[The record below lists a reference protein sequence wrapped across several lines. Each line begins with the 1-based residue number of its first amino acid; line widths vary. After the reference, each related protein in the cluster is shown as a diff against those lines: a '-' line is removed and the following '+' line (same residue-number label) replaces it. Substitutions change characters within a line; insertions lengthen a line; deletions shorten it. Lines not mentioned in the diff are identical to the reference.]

1 MMDWQF
7 LAPYVAIPLIMTG
20 VAWLTNWLAIEML
33 FKPIQ
38 FVGFGGFI
46 GWQGIIPRLRVRLTR
61 NLVDI
66 SVAKIC
72 SPQDIAQA
80 LSDTST
86 VEEMIEIIAPQVETW
101 VDDIIDEYGL
111 GAWQLA
117 PQQVRKLVYDQVKKQ
132 LPEIARGMLLDLGE
146 QADRYINIR
155 ELAVAEV
162 AEKPELLNQLFLQC
176 AGDEIRFVVRSG
188 LYFGFPLGVLQAIA
202 WYAYP
207 MYWVLPLFGVLVGA
221 GTNWLA
227 LKLIAH
233 PANPVQ
239 LGPFTL
245 QGLYLRRQSAVSQTF
260 AEVFCDSF
268 LNSKLLVS
276 HLWRGEHA
284 FEVQRMVRRHVRHSF
299 DRNMVS
305 KLLGRVVGGRD
316 SYDNIEKKSI
326 EQALERITTRLNDPQ
341 VNREISRPIRT
352 LIAQRMSALSP
363 REFQQLLLPAFEQDQ
378 LLVVLVGGVL
388 GGLVGLA
395 QLIWLFG
402 DRLV

>member
-1 MMDWQF
+1 MDWQF
-7 LAPYVAIPLIMTG
+7 LAPYLAIPLIMTG

-33 FKPIQ
+33 FKPVQ
-38 FVGFGGFI
+38 FVGFGNYF

-72 SPQDIAQA
+72 SPQDIARV
-80 LSDTST
+80 LSEPAA
-86 VEEMIEIIAPQVETW
+86 VQQMIDIIAPQVDTW
-101 VDDIIDEYGL
+101 VDDIIEEYGL

-117 PQQVRKLVYDQVKKQ
+117 PQTVRKLVYDQVKKQ
-132 LPEIARGMLLDLGE
+132 LPSIAQGMLRDMGE
-146 QADRYINIR
+146 EADSFINIR
-155 ELAVAEV
+155 ELAIAQVADQ
-162 AEKPELLNQLFLQC
+162 PQLLNDLFLKC
-176 AGDEIRFVVRSG
+176 AGNEIRFVVRSG
-188 LYFGFPLGVLQAIA
+188 LYFGFPLGVLQATA
-202 WYAYP
+202 WYLYP
-207 MYWVLPLFGVLVGA
+207 KIWILPLFGVMVGA

-233 PANPVQ
+233 PAEPVRV
-239 LGPFTL
+239 GPWTL
-245 QGLYLRRQSAVSQTF
+245 HGLYLRRQAVVSEVF

-268 LNSKLLVS
+268 LNSKLLVD
-276 HLWRGEHA
+276 HLWSGEHA
-284 FEVQRMVRRHVRHSF
+284 FEIQRLVRRHVRSSF

-316 SYDNIEKKSI
+316 SYEDIEKKSI
-326 EQALERITTRLNDPQ
+326 QQAIERITVRLDDPQ
-341 VNREISRPIRT
+341 VNEQISKPIRQ
-352 LIAQRMSALSP
+352 LIAQRMGALSS

-378 LLVVLVGGVL
+378 LLVVLAGGLL

-402 DRLV
+402 A